1 MQKVRDSL
9 KSDNG
14 NKVRPPPPKKAQKSM
29 ENKMFVGNL
38 SWDAVEDDLQ
48 QLFSKAGTVT
58 EVAVMRD
65 RFTGRARGF
74 AFVTMSTAEEAQE
87 AIRQLENQEF
97 MGRPIKVNI
106 ARPKEERA
114 PYGGGGGGGGGYGGG
129 HRGGHGGGGG
139 GGYGGGGGQRKSF
152 DRRRSFDR
160 GSGGGG
166 GGYDRG
172 GGGGGGY
179 DRGGGEGGGDQY

>member
-1 MQKVRDSL
+1 
-9 KSDNG
+9 
-14 NKVRPPPPKKAQKSM
+14 M

-48 QLFSKAGTVT
+48 ELFGKAGTVT

-74 AFVTMSTAEEAQE
+74 AFVTMSTPEEAQE
-87 AIRQLENQEF
+87 AIRQLEGQEF

-114 PYGGGGGGGGGYGGG
+114 PYSGGGGGGGGYG
-129 HRGGHGGGGG
+129 GGHGGGGG
-139 GGYGGGGGQRKSF
+139 GGYGGGQGGGGGGQGGYRKSF
-152 DRRRSFDR
+152 DRRRSFGRGGGGQGGGGGYDR
-160 GSGGGG
+160 GGG

-172 GGGGGGY
+172 GGGGG
-179 DRGGGEGGGDQY
+179 EQY

>member
-1 MQKVRDSL
+1 MDGNNASADS
-9 KSDNG
+9 
-14 NKVRPPPPKKAQKSM
+14 PKLSKSM

-48 QLFSKAGTVT
+48 ELFSKAGTVT

-74 AFVTMSTAEEAQE
+74 AFVTMSTPEEAQE
-87 AIRQLENQEF
+87 AIRQFEGQEF
-97 MGRPIKVNI
+97 MGRPLKVNI

-114 PYGGGGGGGGGYGGG
+114 PYSGGGGGGGGGGYGGG
-129 HRGGHGGGGG
+129 HGGGHGGHGGGGG
-139 GGYGGGGGQRKSF
+139 GYRKSF
-152 DRRRSFDR
+152 DRRRSFNR
-160 GSGGGG
+160 GGGG

-172 GGGGGGY
+172 GGGGGY
-179 DRGGGEGGGDQY
+179 DRGGEGGGDQY

>member
-1 MQKVRDSL
+1 MDGNNASADS
-9 KSDNG
+9 
-14 NKVRPPPPKKAQKSM
+14 RQAQKSM

-48 QLFSKAGTVT
+48 ELFSKAGTVT

-97 MGRPIKVNI
+97 MGRPLKVNI

-114 PYGGGGGGGGGYGGG
+114 PYSGGGGGGGGYGGG
-129 HRGGHGGGGG
+129 HGGGHGGHGGGGG
-139 GGYGGGGGQRKSF
+139 GYRKSF
-152 DRRRSFDR
+152 GGGDRRRSFNR
-160 GSGGGG
+160 GGGGG

-179 DRGGGEGGGDQY
+179 DRGGGEGGGGEQY

>member
-1 MQKVRDSL
+1 
-9 KSDNG
+9 
-14 NKVRPPPPKKAQKSM
+14 
-29 ENKMFVGNL
+29 MFVGNL

-48 QLFSKAGTVT
+48 ELFSKAGTVT

-87 AIRQLENQEF
+87 AIRQLEGQEF
-97 MGRPIKVNI
+97 MGRPLKVNI
-106 ARPKEERA
+106 ARPKEERPA
-114 PYGGGGGGGGGYGGG
+114 YSGGGGGGYGGG
-129 HRGGHGGGGG
+129 HGGGYGGGHGGGHGGGGYRGGHGGGGG
-139 GGYGGGGGQRKSF
+139 GYRKSF

-160 GSGGGG
+160 GGGG

-172 GGGGGGY
+172 GGGE
-179 DRGGGEGGGDQY
+179 GGGEQY

>member
-1 MQKVRDSL
+1 
-9 KSDNG
+9 
-14 NKVRPPPPKKAQKSM
+14 M

-48 QLFSKAGTVT
+48 ELFSKAGTVT

-74 AFVTMSTAEEAQE
+74 AFVTMSTGEEAAE

-97 MGRPIKVNI
+97 MGRPLKVNI

-114 PYGGGGGGGGGYGGG
+114 PYSGGGGGGGGYGGG
-129 HRGGHGGGGG
+129 GGGHGGHGGGGG
-139 GGYGGGGGQRKSF
+139 GYGGGGGGGGQRKSF
-152 DRRRSFDR
+152 DRRRSFSR
-160 GSGGGG
+160 GSGGG

-179 DRGGGEGGGDQY
+179 DRGGGGGEGGGEQY

>member
-1 MQKVRDSL
+1 
-9 KSDNG
+9 
-14 NKVRPPPPKKAQKSM
+14 
-29 ENKMFVGNL
+29 MFVGNL

-48 QLFSKAGTVT
+48 ELFSKAGTVT

-74 AFVTMSTAEEAQE
+74 AFVTMSTAEEANE
-87 AIRQLENQEF
+87 AIRQFENQEF
-97 MGRPIKVNI
+97 MGRPLKVNI

-114 PYGGGGGGGGGYGGG
+114 PGGYSGGGGGGGGYGGG
-129 HRGGHGGGGG
+129 HGGGHGGHGGGGG
-139 GGYGGGGGQRKSF
+139 GYRKFGGGSGGGGGGGG
-152 DRRRSFDR
+152 DRRRSFNR
-160 GSGGGG
+160 GGGGG

-179 DRGGGEGGGDQY
+179 DRGGEGGGGDQY

>member
-1 MQKVRDSL
+1 
-9 KSDNG
+9 
-14 NKVRPPPPKKAQKSM
+14 M

-48 QLFSKAGTVT
+48 ELFSKAGTVT

-87 AIRQLENQEF
+87 AIRQFENQEF
-97 MGRPIKVNI
+97 MGRPLKVNI

-114 PYGGGGGGGGGYGGG
+114 PGGYSGGGGGGGYGGG
-129 HRGGHGGGGG
+129 HGGGHGGHGGHGGGGG
-139 GGYGGGGGQRKSF
+139 YRKSF
-152 DRRRSFDR
+152 GGGDRRRSFNR
-160 GSGGGG
+160 GGGG

-172 GGGGGGY
+172 GGGGGY
-179 DRGGGEGGGDQY
+179 DRGGEGGGDQY

>member
-1 MQKVRDSL
+1 
-9 KSDNG
+9 
-14 NKVRPPPPKKAQKSM
+14 M

-48 QLFSKAGTVT
+48 ELFSKAGTVT

-74 AFVTMSTAEEAQE
+74 AFVTMSTAEEAAE

-97 MGRPIKVNI
+97 MGRPLKVNI

-114 PYGGGGGGGGGYGGG
+114 PYSGGGGGGGYGGG
-129 HRGGHGGGGG
+129 HGGGHGG

-152 DRRRSFDR
+152 DRRRSFSR
-160 GSGGGG
+160 GGGGGG

-179 DRGGGEGGGDQY
+179 DRGGGEGGGGEQY